1 MLNLNDYLKNMVP
14 QMFDKELTDAEKI
27 VELNK
32 LLIFNER
39 TIEEC
44 IARMSE
50 MEKDAAIGRLVRA
63 KFKSGNEIPVPR
75 ITLDRKEVYK
85 DE

>member
-1 MLNLNDYLKNMVP
+1 
-14 QMFDKELTDAEKI
+14 MFDKELTDAEKI

-44 IARMSE
+44 IARMAE
-50 MEKDAAIGRLVRA
+50 LEADAAIGRLVRA
-63 KFKSGNEIPVPR
+63 KFYTGILLPS
-75 ITLDRKEVYK
+75 ITLDRKEVFK
-85 DE
+85 DKQ

>member
-1 MLNLNDYLKNMVP
+1 
-14 QMFDKELTDAEKI
+14 MFDKELTDAEKI

-44 IARMSE
+44 IARMAE
-50 MEKDAAIGRLVRA
+50 LEADAVIGRLVRA

-75 ITLDRKEVYK
+75 IHLDRKEVYK
-85 DE
+85 DEQ